1 MDESTRGRGSAS
13 SLLGLVQFLLGG
25 VMSSLVNVMGEHNVM
40 PYVTIISSTA
50 IILIIL
56 QLLNSKIH
64 RNN

>member
-1 MDESTRGRGSAS
+1 
-13 SLLGLVQFLLGG
+13 
-25 VMSSLVNVMGEHNVM
+25 MSSLVNVMGEHNVM